1 MRRGLPY
8 DLVFAEH
15 EAALK
20 TAQPYGLISEE
31 PEKDR
36 YNGK

>member
-1 MRRGLPY
+1 MNRGLPY

-20 TAQPYGLISEE
+20 TAFCTLLALVLRCAWY
-31 PEKDR
+31 DA
-36 YNGK
+36 